1 MVKHS
6 DFRGVSGRRETR
18 LNTQDSELMTV
29 ADFRIPSSCG
39 LNGSLCFHSP
49 KSASGSDGLLMG
61 SFLAA
66 RMPLTHLSLSA
77 TLVFSFSFPV
87 LSSSLRV
94 IHTQLCL
101 WWAFPSCDIPFMTCN
116 TKASASIFSM
126 GNSQHLWKRILCGW
140 VGCHCYLAP
149 FRDIDYLFV
158 DFYRHLSKLP
168 FIGDLWP
175 IV

>member
-77 TLVFSFSFPV
+77 NTGFLFFFSCSFFFPPSDTHTAVLVVGISF
-87 LSSSLRV
+87 L
-94 IHTQLCL
+94 
-101 WWAFPSCDIPFMTCN
+101 
-116 TKASASIFSM
+116 
-126 GNSQHLWKRILCGW
+126 
-140 VGCHCYLAP
+140 
-149 FRDIDYLFV
+149 
-158 DFYRHLSKLP
+158 
-168 FIGDLWP
+168 
-175 IV
+175 